1 MTKSIAVF
9 ETHIKNYFLI
19 YGKSLALASVGLIL
33 VVLLAYV
40 ALRAGP
46 LAPIEVTVEQVASKA
61 LQPALF
67 GIGTVEARF
76 THKIGPTVA
85 GRIKRVDV
93 QVGDSVKAGHL
104 LGEMDPVDLDDKI
117 AGQEATVKRAQASVL
132 AVEAQVQ
139 EVAARKAFAQVQ
151 SQRYALLLASHSVS
165 EEGASI
171 KRQELE
177 IAHASFAAVQANL
190 DASRQELLRARADRE
205 GLLRQRMNL
214 RLISPID
221 GTVSRRDADAGT
233 TVVAGQSV
241 VEVIEPQSV
250 WVNVRFDQQRS
261 QGLTVPLPAKIVLRS
276 RTGEPLEGRLVR
288 VEPHADAVTEEVLAK
303 VEITLRPSV
312 MPLIGELAE
321 VSVAL
326 PAQTVLPVVSNA
338 SLQRVDGRLG
348 VWVIG
353 NDQLNFV
360 PVKTGVSDLEGQ
372 VQILHGLSG
381 GERVV
386 VYSHKALKAS
396 SRIKVVGSIAGVKP

>member
-1 MTKSIAVF
+1 M
-9 ETHIKNYFLI
+9 KNFLTS
-19 YGKSLALASVGLIL
+19 YGKTMALASVGLIL
-33 VVLLAYV
+33 VVLLTYV

-171 KRQELE
+171 KRQELG

-312 MPLIGELAE
+312 MPPIGELAE

>member
-1 MTKSIAVF
+1 MK
-9 ETHIKNYFLI
+9 KYFSI
-19 YGKSLALASVGLIL
+19 YGKSMALASVVLLL

-46 LAPIEVTVEQVASKA
+46 LAPIEVTVEQVTSKA

-104 LGEMDPVDLDDKI
+104 LGEMDPVDLDDKL

-151 SQRYALLLASHSVS
+151 SQRYAFLLVSHSVS

-177 IAHASFAAVQANL
+177 IANASFAAVQANL
-190 DASRQELLRARADRE
+190 DASRQELIRARADRE

-250 WVNVRFDQQRS
+250 WVNVRFDQQRA

-276 RTGEPLEGRLVR
+276 RAGEPLEGRLVR

-303 VEITLRPSV
+303 VEITLRPGV
-312 MPLIGELAE
+312 MPPIGELAE

-326 PAQTVLPVVSNA
+326 PAQAVSPVVSNA

-348 VWVIG
+348 VWVID
-353 NDQLNFV
+353 NDQLKFV
-360 PVKTGVSDLEGQ
+360 PVKTGVSDLEGH
-372 VQILHGLSG
+372 VQILQGLSG

>member
-1 MTKSIAVF
+1 M
-9 ETHIKNYFLI
+9 
-19 YGKSLALASVGLIL
+19 ALASV
-33 VVLLAYV
+33 VLLLVMLLGYV

-46 LAPIEVTVEQVASKA
+46 LAPVEVTVEQVASKA

-76 THKIGPTVA
+76 THKIGPTSA

-93 QVGDSVKAGHL
+93 QVGDSVKAGHI

-151 SQRYALLLASHSVS
+151 SQRYALLLVSHSVS

-177 IAHASFAAVQANL
+177 IANASFAAVQANL
-190 DASRQELLRARADRE
+190 DASRQELLRAKADRE

-241 VEVIEPQSV
+241 VEVIEPHSV

-276 RTGEPLEGRLVR
+276 RSGEPLEGRLVR

-303 VEITLRPSV
+303 VEIALRPGV
-312 MPLIGELAE
+312 MPPIGELAE

-348 VWVIG
+348 VWVID

-372 VQILHGLSG
+372 VQIVQGLHG

-396 SRIKVVGSIAGVKP
+396 SRIKVVQSIAGVKP

>member
-1 MTKSIAVF
+1 M
-9 ETHIKNYFLI
+9 KNFLTSN
-19 YGKSLALASVGLIL
+19 GKTMALASV
-33 VVLLAYV
+33 VLLLLVLLGYV

-61 LQPALF
+61 LQPGLF

-76 THKIGPTVA
+76 THKIGPTTA

-93 QVGDSVKAGHL
+93 QVGDSVKAGHI

-132 AVEAQVQ
+132 AVEAQGQ

-151 SQRYALLLASHSVS
+151 SQRYALLLVSHSVS

-177 IAHASFAAVQANL
+177 IANASFAAVQANL
-190 DASRQELLRARADRE
+190 DASRQELLRAKADRE

-241 VEVIEPQSV
+241 VEVIEPKSV

-261 QGLTVPLPAKIVLRS
+261 HGLTVPLPAKIVLRS
-276 RTGEPLEGRLVR
+276 RTGEPLEGQLVR

-303 VEITLRPSV
+303 VEIALRPGV
-312 MPLIGELAE
+312 MPPIGELAE

-326 PAQTVLPVVSNA
+326 PAQKLLPVVSNA

-348 VWVIG
+348 VWVMD
-353 NDQLNFV
+353 NDQLKFV
-360 PVKTGVSDLEGQ
+360 PVKTGISDLEGQ
-372 VQILHGLSG
+372 VQILQGLTG

>member
-1 MTKSIAVF
+1 MK
-9 ETHIKNYFLI
+9 KYFSI
-19 YGKSLALASVGLIL
+19 YGKSMALASVVLLL

-104 LGEMDPVDLDDKI
+104 LGEMDPVDLDDKL

-151 SQRYALLLASHSVS
+151 SQRYALLLVSHSVS

-177 IAHASFAAVQANL
+177 IANASFAAVQANL
-190 DASRQELLRARADRE
+190 DASRQELIRARADRE

-250 WVNVRFDQQRS
+250 WVNVRFDQQRA

-303 VEITLRPSV
+303 VEITLRPGV
-312 MPLIGELAE
+312 MPPIGELAE

-326 PAQTVLPVVSNA
+326 PAQAVSPVVSNA

-348 VWVIG
+348 VWVID
-353 NDQLNFV
+353 NDQLKFV
-360 PVKTGVSDLEGQ
+360 PVKTGVSDLEGH
-372 VQILHGLSG
+372 VQILQGLSG

>member
-1 MTKSIAVF
+1 MK
-9 ETHIKNYFLI
+9 KYFSI
-19 YGKSLALASVGLIL
+19 YGKSMALASVILLL
-33 VVLLAYV
+33 VVLLGYV

-46 LAPIEVTVEQVASKA
+46 LAPIEVTVEQVTSKA

-151 SQRYALLLASHSVS
+151 SQRYALLLVSHSVS

-177 IAHASFAAVQANL
+177 IANASFAAVQANL

-250 WVNVRFDQQRS
+250 WVNVRFDQQRA

-303 VEITLRPSV
+303 VEIALRPGV
-312 MPLIGELAE
+312 MPPIGELAE

-348 VWVIG
+348 VWVID
-353 NDQLNFV
+353 NDQLKFV
-360 PVKTGVSDLEGQ
+360 PVKTGISDLEGQ
-372 VQILHGLSG
+372 VQILQGLTG

-396 SRIKVVGSIAGVKP
+396 SRIKVVQSIAGVKP

>member
-1 MTKSIAVF
+1 
-9 ETHIKNYFLI
+9 
-19 YGKSLALASVGLIL
+19 VGLIL
-33 VVLLAYV
+33 VVLLTYV

-312 MPLIGELAE
+312 MPPIGELAE

>member
-1 MTKSIAVF
+1 MK
-9 ETHIKNYFLI
+9 KYFSI
-19 YGKSLALASVGLIL
+19 YGKSMALASVVLLL

-76 THKIGPTVA
+76 THKIGPTTA

-93 QVGDSVKAGHL
+93 QVGDSVKAGGI

-132 AVEAQVQ
+132 AVEAQGQ

-151 SQRYALLLASHSVS
+151 SQRYALLLVSRSVS

-177 IAHASFAAVQANL
+177 IANANFAAVQANL

-250 WVNVRFDQQRS
+250 WVNVRFDQQRA

-303 VEITLRPSV
+303 VEIALRTGV
-312 MPLIGELAE
+312 MPPIGELAE

-326 PAQTVLPVVSNA
+326 PAQKLLPVVSNA

-348 VWVIG
+348 VWVID
-353 NDQLNFV
+353 NDQLKFV
-360 PVKTGVSDLEGQ
+360 PVKTGISDLEGQ
-372 VQILHGLSG
+372 VQILQGLTG

-396 SRIKVVGSIAGVKP
+396 SRIKVVQSIAGVEP

>member
-1 MTKSIAVF
+1 M
-9 ETHIKNYFLI
+9 KNFLTS
-19 YGKSLALASVGLIL
+19 YGKTMALASVVLLL

-46 LAPIEVTVEQVASKA
+46 LAPIEVTVEQVTSKA

-104 LGEMDPVDLDDKI
+104 LGEMDPVDLDDKL

-151 SQRYALLLASHSVS
+151 SQRYALLLVSHSVS

-177 IAHASFAAVQANL
+177 IANASFAAVQANL
-190 DASRQELLRARADRE
+190 DASRQELIRARADRE

-250 WVNVRFDQQRS
+250 WVNVRFDQQRA

-276 RTGEPLEGRLVR
+276 RTGEP
-288 VEPHADAVTEEVLAK
+288 
-303 VEITLRPSV
+303 
-312 MPLIGELAE
+312 
-321 VSVAL
+321 
-326 PAQTVLPVVSNA
+326 
-338 SLQRVDGRLG
+338 
-348 VWVIG
+348 
-353 NDQLNFV
+353 
-360 PVKTGVSDLEGQ
+360 
-372 VQILHGLSG
+372 
-381 GERVV
+381 
-386 VYSHKALKAS
+386 
-396 SRIKVVGSIAGVKP
+396 